1 MPKENSAMKP
11 DWKISSGKTIGSPA
25 ENQSADDDLNE
36 HFILGFLSEKQN
48 RSLLIN
54 PNSAIEKASISL
66 MIDFHL
72 RSSTLESLSR
82 ACLGN
87 LSRTGFGS
95 I

>member
-48 RSLLIN
+48 RSLQTKHCHCASF
-54 PNSAIEKASISL
+54 PNRHKKSHAVSAAFFYKI
-66 MIDFHL
+66 
-72 RSSTLESLSR
+72 
-82 ACLGN
+82 
-87 LSRTGFGS
+87 
-95 I
+95 